1 VTAVCNLSSGE
12 KYASGV
18 AHWPQG
24 QVKALTFANGVTL
37 SQTFNLRYEPT
48 GITSGP
54 LALTFTPAKA
64 GGFTAIQVGGALTTY
79 GRDFLDRLVSVTP
92 ATGAPTYTF
101 TYAGDR
107 VKEAWTVEQ
116 VPKRKFAFG
125 YDDQTNLSAV
135 SVYDSAGTAITSTTC
150 LVHDALNRLI
160 VVGPARVLAAPDAIA
175 CRTEADVATV
185 QVRFQYDAQHR
196 RVARRDGTAPW
207 KQHVLGSDGSPLSE
221 LTRPTTAGGA
231 WTPLRDYVWLDG
243 KPLAQLEDPGPQAFA
258 LHVDHLGLPR
268 AMTSSTGA
276 TIWTATTRPYGDLLE
291 SSSTGVVANLRL
303 PGQYDEKLL
312 AGIGI
317 QGPYYNWNRWYLP
330 SMGRYMELDPFALDG
345 GFNSKVGVDWLN
357 YVGGR
362 PLSSVD
368 PTGQFDNSSCP
379 GCSDTCCC
387 AAAKYGPDA
396 CPGSAPPRPR
406 PTPVPIPPPD
416 CTPKDSSSCRCTCL
430 GTADPDWNPG
440 EIVHGDRHVGQQANK
455 AECRAE
461 CKFRGF
467 SDYQC
472 Q

>member
-1 VTAVCNLSSGE
+1 VTEVRNVTTGVR
-12 KYASGV
+12 YATGV
-18 AHWPQG
+18 THWPQG
-24 QVKALTFANGVTL
+24 PVNGLTFSNGTTL

-64 GGFTAIQVGGALTTY
+64 GGFTAIQVGATLTTY

-116 VPKRKFAFG
+116 GPRRKFSFG

-160 VVGPARVLAAPDAIA
+160 VVGPARVLATPDAIA

-196 RVARRDGTAPW
+196 RVARQDGTTAW
-207 KQHVLGSDGSPLSE
+207 KQHVLGPDGSPLSE
-221 LTRPTTAGGA
+221 LSRPTTAGGA

-243 KPLAQLEDPGPQAFA
+243 KPLAQLEYPGPQAFA

-276 TIWTATTRPYGDLLE
+276 TIWSATTRPYGDLLE
-291 SSSTGVVANLRL
+291 SSSTGVVTNLRL

-312 AGIGI
+312 TGLGI

-330 SMGRYMELDPFALDG
+330 SMGRYLELDPIALQG
-345 GFNSKVGVDWLN
+345 GFN
-357 YVGGR
+357 
-362 PLSSVD
+362 
-368 PTGQFDNSSCP
+368 T
-379 GCSDTCCC
+379 
-387 AAAKYGPDA
+387 AA
-396 CPGSAPPRPR
+396 R
-406 PTPVPIPPPD
+406 
-416 CTPKDSSSCRCTCL
+416 
-430 GTADPDWNPG
+430 PDWFVYVEGHPTRWTDPWG
-440 EIVHGDRHVGQQANK
+440 LDRYSWCQRDDLSWLERKFCEKILTDKACDKGTVTSEVCCEIEKHGCIQDSPIEKYQK
-455 AECRAE
+455 CIDEWAECRKKVHE
-461 CKFRGF
+461 KPKEPKKPER
-467 SDYQC
+467 C